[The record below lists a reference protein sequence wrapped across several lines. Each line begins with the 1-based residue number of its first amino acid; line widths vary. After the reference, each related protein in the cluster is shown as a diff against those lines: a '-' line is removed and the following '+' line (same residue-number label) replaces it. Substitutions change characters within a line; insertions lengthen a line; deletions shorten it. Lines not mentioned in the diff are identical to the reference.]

1 MENLYVQNPKVPAEK
16 TQGKLDVWFQKLS
29 VPPSQKV
36 FFLRPPPPTS
46 LEIPVKLH
54 TFTKIFGP
62 LTTPHPPGISNPFR
76 CGSMDIF
83 WNYTM

>member
-1 MENLYVQNPKVPAEK
+1 MSK
-16 TQGKLDVWFQKLS
+16 TQKCLLKKLKANWMCGSKNYPYLPRRRYFSLD
-29 VPPSQKV
+29 
-36 FFLRPPPPTS
+36 PPPPTS